1 MVGRRNKLTSMN
13 ALRLGVPVGE
23 LVLRSVA
30 IYVALLLG
38 FRFFGKREI
47 GQFTLFDLVLVLL
60 VANAVQPAVT
70 GPDSSLSGGLV
81 IIVTLL
87 VTNYLVS
94 LLRVRSAAFR
104 RLVEPPSTVLGR
116 NGKWLAPE
124 LKKQSITDE
133 ELEEALREHGL
144 DDIKETRLVVLE
156 SDGSISVVPKE
167 GEAAH
172 RPRRRKVRFLK
183 R

>member
-1 MVGRRNKLTSMN
+1 MFN
-13 ALRLGVPVGE
+13 ALKLGVPVGE
-23 LVLRSVA
+23 LVVRSVA

-38 FRFFGKREI
+38 FRFFGNREI

-60 VANAVQPAVT
+60 VANAVQPAMT
-70 GPDSSLSGGLV
+70 GPDSSLTGGFV

-104 RLVEPPSTVLGR
+104 RLVEPPSTVLGKD
-116 NGKWLAPE
+116 GKWLADAV
-124 LKKQSITDE
+124 KKQSITDE

-144 DDIKETRLVVLE
+144 VDVKETKLVVLE
-156 SDGSISVVPKE
+156 SDGSMSVVPKD
-167 GEAAH
+167 GGTTH